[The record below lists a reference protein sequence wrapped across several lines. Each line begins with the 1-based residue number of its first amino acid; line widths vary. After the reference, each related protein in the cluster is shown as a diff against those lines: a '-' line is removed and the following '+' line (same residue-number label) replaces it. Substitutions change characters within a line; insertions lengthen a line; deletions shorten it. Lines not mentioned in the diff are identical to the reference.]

1 MALFEAEFFPEITE
15 AAEDMNRE
23 FLRSYVGIDMPVRP
37 NAPEILD
44 IPEEIIKNGDT
55 INILRMNGL
64 APLIGWAMGSA
75 TGHTAVAMW
84 RSGRL
89 YICEST
95 TVSSCWPK
103 NGMQCNPYS
112 TWIEW
117 AHGCQYHAVF
127 APLDRSAGEEL
138 MDMDKAWELVDR
150 LVGLDY
156 GYKVVVS
163 GWLDTVRDNL
173 PCPGGKEQNLCL
185 EPEHFEL
192 LFHFAE
198 KLSPVVAQV
207 FVPMIQQRVG
217 VPFNTTLLQA
227 YHQAALSKNLDPID
241 LYSIPEE
248 TGWLYETTRD
258 GHPVMGESMV
268 CNDFVC
274 NVWKA
279 GGLFKG
285 KDVNCAES
293 GVNDNYKLNIYQ
305 DPELR
310 PDICKEVDPENPN
323 CQLVGKYSLRL
334 DSQPGVLPRY
344 NYVEPADDIFE
355 SCPSMA
361 PDYLAPQD
369 C

>member
-1 MALFEAEFFPEITE
+1 
-15 AAEDMNRE
+15 
-23 FLRSYVGIDMPVRP
+23 
-37 NAPEILD
+37 
-44 IPEEIIKNGDT
+44 
-55 INILRMNGL
+55 
-64 APLIGWAMGSA
+64 
-75 TGHTAVAMW
+75 
-84 RSGRL
+84 
-89 YICEST
+89 
-95 TVSSCWPK
+95 
-103 NGMQCNPYS
+103 MQCNPYS

-163 GWLDTVRDNL
+163 GWLDTIRDNL

-241 LYSIPEE
+241 LSAFLRRLAGFMRLPEMVILL
-248 TGWLYETTRD
+248 WVNQWS
-258 GHPVMGESMV
+258 VMI
-268 CNDFVC
+268 
-274 NVWKA
+274 
-279 GGLFKG
+279 LFAMFG
-285 KDVNCAES
+285 RQEGCSRE
-293 GVNDNYKLNIYQ
+293 
-305 DPELR
+305 R
-310 PDICKEVDPENPN
+310 
-323 CQLVGKYSLRL
+323 
-334 DSQPGVLPRY
+334 
-344 NYVEPADDIFE
+344 
-355 SCPSMA
+355 M
-361 PDYLAPQD
+361 
-369 C
+369 